1 MSSFNRSYGQSPP
14 SPISNGAFESI
25 QGTPNTALTAISP
38 EDARAPKPST
48 TETRTASITQSAAA
62 NQHDPFVTTSTTSRA
77 SAQLSATASA
87 FQPLQLYGPAVGA
100 QVAGNVVANG
110 SGSVTLIPGTIQYL
124 DNVVASQSPVRDSE
138 ITNYGKFSTDTGATR
153 CIKVTDIYQKVD
165 VFDCVQFSFEKL
177 NKAGV
182 TFTGGKRVEVTK
194 NNVVYIRMSNIY
206 EAAKVYTAI
215 KVDHVDC
222 AVEYIKAN
230 DFGGVRKALHTSPK
244 QELTLRQAISPQSR
258 TVYSAHEGQVMLTAT
273 YPPNTNIDKK
283 VFEES
288 LRELLSVEGELY
300 AWQKFL
306 ATEAGTFRL
315 CAEFVDS
322 AFVSRAIERCN
333 NKLIGN
339 ILVKCEMHRPDVPM
353 NRGTRNNLAPAVTP
367 TRRSAPQADISDVLG
382 HMSIQAPQTPGFPN
396 NAGLFNSG
404 SPNPQGIQYM
414 TTNHYGLLPSNAV
427 PYVMGNMGNLY
438 TTQPL
443 AFQPGFPE
451 NLTTSRQSQV
461 IESPYNS
468 FVSQGY
474 SPHAYTNHFAQQGVG
489 RYPAS
494 PQSYGHEFGY
504 MSPQTPNSR
513 DVARSGNRRQ
523 LPIVRTPQ
531 GQLRGRG
538 TSNPAASH
546 HNHVDIN
553 KINAG
558 LDVRTTVMLRNIPNK
573 VDQAML
579 KSIVDESSFGRYD
592 FMYLRID
599 FSNDCNVGYA
609 FINFVDPMDI
619 IEFVI
624 ARSNQKWHRFKS
636 DKVAEVSYATIQG
649 RDCLIQKF
657 RNSSVML
664 EPPHYRPKLF
674 LTHLDGANV
683 AGLEDEFPSSDNA
696 SKLKRSCENAEH
708 VGLFAPSAG
717 QHLRDEQ
724 RRRRSQ
730 YDRGTS
736 LAEREE
742 YGFDEDQDDIH
753 RSPCQQGFS
762 QY

>member
-14 SPISNGAFESI
+14 SPVSNGAFESI

-38 EDARAPKPST
+38 EDGRVPKST
-48 TETRTASITQSAAA
+48 TTESRPSSVAQNSA
-62 NQHDPFVTTSTTSRA
+62 NQHDPFVTSSTTSRA

-87 FQPLQLYGPAVGA
+87 FQPLQLYGPAGGTPA
-100 QVAGNVVANG
+100 AGNLIANG
-110 SGSVTLIPGTIQYL
+110 SGVATLIPGTVQYL
-124 DNVVASQSPVRDSE
+124 DNVVASQSPARDTE
-138 ITNYGKFSTDTGATR
+138 ITSYGKFSTDTSATR
-153 CIKVTDIYQKVD
+153 CIRVTDIYQKVD
-165 VFDCVQFSFEKL
+165 SVFDCVQFSFEKL
-177 NKAGV
+177 KKAGV
-182 TFTGGKRVEVTK
+182 ILTGGKRVEATK

-215 KVDHVDC
+215 KVDHVDF
-222 AVEYIKAN
+222 AVEYVKAN
-230 DFGGVRKALHTSPK
+230 EFGGAV
-244 QELTLRQAISPQSR
+244 SPQSR

-273 YPPNTNIDKK
+273 YPPHTNIDKK

-288 LRELLSVEGELY
+288 LRELLSVECELY

-322 AFVSRAIERCN
+322 AFVTRAIERCN
-333 NKLIGN
+333 NRIIGN
-339 ILVKCEMHRPDVPM
+339 ILVKCEMHAPDVNK
-353 NRGTRNNLAPAVTP
+353 NRGTLRNNSTKIVTP
-367 TRRSAPQADISDVLG
+367 TRRSAPQADISDALG
-382 HMSIQAPQTPGFPN
+382 SMSLQAPQTPGFPS

-427 PYVMGNMGNLY
+427 PYVVGNMGNLY
-438 TTQPL
+438 TAQPL
-443 AFQPGFPE
+443 TFQTGFPGGLAA
-451 NLTTSRQSQV
+451 NRPSQV
-461 IESPYNS
+461 IDSPYDS
-468 FVSQGY
+468 FGPQSY
-474 SPHAYTNHFAQQGVG
+474 SPHTYNNHFAPQGAP
-489 RYPAS
+489 RYATS
-494 PQSYGHEFGY
+494 PQHYGHEFGF

-513 DVARSGNRRQ
+513 DLARNGNRRQ
-523 LPIVRTPQ
+523 LPVVRTPQ
-531 GQLRGRG
+531 GQIRGRG

-579 KSIVDESSFGRYD
+579 KSIVDESSFGKYD

-609 FINFVDPMDI
+609 FINFVDPVDI
-619 IEFVI
+619 VPFVMI
-624 ARSNQKWHRFKS
+624 RSNQKWHRFKS
-636 DKVAEVSYATIQG
+636 DKIAEVSYATIQG

-674 LTHLDGANV
+674 FTYLDGSDAE
-683 AGLEDEFPSSDNA
+683 GLEDEFPSSDNA

-742 YGFDEDQDDIH
+742 YGFDNDEDDMH
-753 RSPCQQGFS
+753 RSPRQQDFS

>member
-14 SPISNGAFESI
+14 SPVSNGAFESI
-25 QGTPNTALTAISP
+25 QGTPNTAITAISP
-38 EDARAPKPST
+38 EDARIPKPLATDS
-48 TETRTASITQSAAA
+48 RASSVTQSAA
-62 NQHDPFVTTSTTSRA
+62 NQHDPFITAGTTSRA

-87 FQPLQLYGPAVGA
+87 FQPLHLYGPAVGTPA
-100 QVAGNVVANG
+100 AGSLIVNG
-110 SGSVTLIPGTIQYL
+110 SGSATLIPGTIQYL
-124 DNVVASQSPVRDSE
+124 DNVVASQSPVRETE
-138 ITNYGKFSTDTGATR
+138 ITSYGKFSTDTGATR
-153 CIKVTDIYQKVD
+153 CLKITDIYQKVD
-165 VFDCVQFSFEKL
+165 VLSCVRFSFEKL
-177 NKAGV
+177 EKAGV
-182 TFTGGKRVEVTK
+182 TITGGKRIETTK

-230 DFGGVRKALHTSPK
+230 EFGG
-244 QELTLRQAISPQSR
+244 AISPQSR

-273 YPPNTNIDKK
+273 YLPNTNIDKK

-288 LRELLSVEGELY
+288 LRDLLSVEGELY

-322 AFVSRAIERCN
+322 AMVSRAIDRCN

-339 ILVKCEMHRPDVPM
+339 ILVKCEMHTPDVSK
-353 NRGTRNNLAPAVTP
+353 NRGTLRNNLAQAVTP
-367 TRRSAPQADISDVLG
+367 TRRSAPQTDISDVLG
-382 HMSIQAPQTPGFPN
+382 HMSLQAPQTPGFPS
-396 NAGLFNSG
+396 NAALFNSG
-404 SPNPQGIQYM
+404 SPIPQAIQYM
-414 TTNHYGLLPSNAV
+414 TANHYGLLPSNTV
-427 PYVMGNMGNLY
+427 PYVVNNLGGLY
-438 TTQPL
+438 TSQPL
-443 AFQPGFPE
+443 AFQAGFPGAV
-451 NLTTSRQSQV
+451 TTNRPSQV
-461 IESPYNS
+461 MEPYDS
-468 FVSQGY
+468 FPAQVY
-474 SPHAYTNHFAQQGVG
+474 SPHTYTNHFAQQGVQ
-489 RYPAS
+489 RYPTS
-494 PQSYGHEFGY
+494 PQTYGHNFGY

-513 DVARSGNRRQ
+513 EIARNGNRRQ
-523 LPIVRTPQ
+523 LPVVRTPQ
-531 GQLRGRG
+531 GQVRGRG
-538 TSNPAASH
+538 ASNPAASH

-619 IEFVI
+619 IEFVL

-742 YGFDEDQDDIH
+742 YGFDEDEEDLH

-762 QY
+762 PHY

>member
-14 SPISNGAFESI
+14 SPVSNGAFESI
-25 QGTPNTALTAISP
+25 QGTPNTAITAISP
-38 EDARAPKPST
+38 EDARVPK
-48 TETRTASITQSAAA
+48 QSATDSRASSVTTTV
-62 NQHDPFVTTSTTSRA
+62 NQHDPFVTTGTTTSRA

-87 FQPLQLYGPAVGA
+87 FQPLHLYGPAVGA
-100 QVAGNVVANG
+100 PITGNLIANG
-110 SGSVTLIPGTIQYL
+110 SGSTTLIPGTIQYL
-124 DNVVASQSPVRDSE
+124 DNVVASQSPVRESE
-138 ITNYGKFSTDTGATR
+138 VTSYGKFSTDTGATR
-153 CIKVTDIYQKVD
+153 CIRVTDIYQKAD
-165 VFDCVQFSFEKL
+165 VNSCVQYSFEKL

-182 TFTGGKRVEVTK
+182 IITGGKRIEVTK

-215 KVDHVDC
+215 KIDHVDC

-230 DFGGVRKALHTSPK
+230 DFGG
-244 QELTLRQAISPQSR
+244 AISPQSR

-273 YPPNTNIDKK
+273 YPPHTNIDKK

-288 LRELLSVEGELY
+288 LRDLLSVEGELY

-322 AFVSRAIERCN
+322 AMVARAIERCN

-339 ILVKCEMHRPDVPM
+339 ILVKCEMHTPDVAK
-353 NRGTRNNLAPAVTP
+353 NRGTSRNNLAQAITP

-382 HMSIQAPQTPGFPN
+382 HMSLQAPQTPGFPN
-396 NAGLFNSG
+396 NAAMFNSG

-414 TTNHYGLLPSNAV
+414 TTNHYGMLPSTTV
-427 PYVMGNMGNLY
+427 PYVMSGMGGMY
-438 TTQPL
+438 TGQPL
-443 AFQPGFPE
+443 AFQTGFPAALAT
-451 NLTTSRQSQV
+451 NRPSQV
-461 IESPYNS
+461 MEPYESFAP
-468 FVSQGY
+468 QAY
-474 SPHAYTNHFAQQGVG
+474 SPHMYASHLAQQGVQ
-489 RYPAS
+489 RYPTS
-494 PQSYGHEFGY
+494 PQAYSNNFGY

-513 DVARSGNRRQ
+513 EVARSGNRRQ
-523 LPIVRTPQ
+523 LPVARTPQ

-619 IEFVI
+619 IEFVL

-674 LTHLDGANV
+674 LTHSDGANV
-683 AGLEDEFPSSDNA
+683 AGLEDEFPPSDNA

-717 QHLRDEQ
+717 QYLRDEQ

-742 YGFDEDQDDIH
+742 YGFDDDEDDLH
-753 RSPCQQGFS
+753 RSPCAQGFS
-762 QY
+762 PHY

>member
-14 SPISNGAFESI
+14 SPLSNGAFESI

-38 EDARAPKPST
+38 EDGRALKATVESRPS
-48 TETRTASITQSAAA
+48 SVQSAA
-62 NQHDPFVTTSTTSRA
+62 NQHDPFVTAGTAGRG
-77 SAQLSATASA
+77 SAQLSATAST
-87 FQPLQLYGPAVGA
+87 FQPLHLYRPAVGTP
-100 QVAGNVVANG
+100 VTGNLIANG

-153 CIKVTDIYQKVD
+153 CIKVTDIYQKGD
-165 VFDCVQFSFEKL
+165 VLSYVRKSFEKL

-182 TFTGGKRVEVTK
+182 TITGGKRVELTK

-215 KVDHVDC
+215 KIDHVDC

-230 DFGGVRKALHTSPK
+230 DFGG
-244 QELTLRQAISPQSR
+244 AISPQSR
-258 TVYSAHEGQVMLTAT
+258 TIYSAHEGQVMLTAT
-273 YPPNTNIDKK
+273 YPPNTNIDKQ

-288 LRELLSVEGELY
+288 LRDLLSVEGELY

-322 AFVSRAIERCN
+322 AMVARAIERCN
-333 NKLIGN
+333 NKIIGN
-339 ILVKCEMHRPDVPM
+339 VLVKCEMHTPDVNK
-353 NRGTRNNLAPAVTP
+353 NRGTSRNNSAPVVTP
-367 TRRSAPQADISDVLG
+367 TRRSAPQTDISDVLG
-382 HMSIQAPQTPGFPN
+382 HMSLQAPQTPGFPSN
-396 NAGLFNSG
+396 TGLYNSG

-414 TTNHYGLLPSNAV
+414 TTNHYGLLPSNTV
-427 PYVMGNMGNLY
+427 PYVMNNMGNMGNMGNLY

-443 AFQPGFPE
+443 GFQPGFPE
-451 NLTTSRQSQV
+451 GLTTSRQSQL
-461 IESPYNS
+461 IEPPFAS
-468 FVSQGY
+468 FVSQGF
-474 SPHAYTNHFAQQGVG
+474 SPATYTNPYPQQGVA
-489 RYPAS
+489 RYATS
-494 PQSYGHEFGY
+494 PQAYGHELGF
-504 MSPQTPNSR
+504 MSPQTPNSH
-513 DVARSGNRRQ
+513 DIARNGNRRQ
-523 LPIVRTPQ
+523 LPLVRTPQ

-538 TSNPAASH
+538 ASNPAASH
-546 HNHVDIN
+546 HNHVDIS

-579 KSIVDESSFGRYD
+579 KSIVDESSHGRYD

-619 IEFVI
+619 IEFVV

-664 EPPHYRPKLF
+664 EPSHYRPKLF
-674 LTHLDGANV
+674 LTNLDGDNV
-683 AGLEDEFPSSDNA
+683 AGMEDDFPSSDNA

-742 YGFDEDQDDIH
+742 YGFDEDEEDH
-753 RSPCQQGFS
+753 RSPCQPGYS
-762 QY
+762 PY

>member
-14 SPISNGAFESI
+14 SPVSNGAFESI
-25 QGTPNTALTAISP
+25 QGTPNTAITAISP
-38 EDARAPKPST
+38 EDARVPK
-48 TETRTASITQSAAA
+48 QSATDSRASSVTTAA
-62 NQHDPFVTTSTTSRA
+62 NQHDPFVTTGTTTSRA

-87 FQPLQLYGPAVGA
+87 FQPLHLYGPAVGA
-100 QVAGNVVANG
+100 PITGNLIANG
-110 SGSVTLIPGTIQYL
+110 SGSTTLIPGTIQYL
-124 DNVVASQSPVRDSE
+124 DNVVASQSPVRESE
-138 ITNYGKFSTDTGATR
+138 VTSYGKFSTDTGATR
-153 CIKVTDIYQKVD
+153 CIRVTDIYQKVN
-165 VFDCVQFSFEKL
+165 VNSCVQYSFEKL

-182 TFTGGKRVEVTK
+182 IITGGKRIEVTK

-222 AVEYIKAN
+222 AVEYIKA
-230 DFGGVRKALHTSPK
+230 
-244 QELTLRQAISPQSR
+244 ISPQSR

-273 YPPNTNIDKK
+273 YPPHTNIDKK

-288 LRELLSVEGELY
+288 LRDLLSVEGELY

-322 AFVSRAIERCN
+322 AMVARAIERCN

-339 ILVKCEMHRPDVPM
+339 ILVKCEMHTPDVAK
-353 NRGTRNNLAPAVTP
+353 NRSTSRNNLAQAITP

-382 HMSIQAPQTPGFPN
+382 HMSLQAPQTPGFPN
-396 NAGLFNSG
+396 NAAMFNSG

-414 TTNHYGLLPSNAV
+414 TTNHYGMLPSTTV
-427 PYVMGNMGNLY
+427 PYVLSGLGCMY
-438 TTQPL
+438 TSQPL
-443 AFQPGFPE
+443 AFQTGFPAALAT
-451 NLTTSRQSQV
+451 NRPSQV
-461 IESPYNS
+461 MEPYESFAP
-468 FVSQGY
+468 QAY
-474 SPHAYTNHFAQQGVG
+474 SPHMYASHFAQQGIQ
-489 RYPAS
+489 RYPIS
-494 PQSYGHEFGY
+494 PQAYSNNFGY

-523 LPIVRTPQ
+523 LPVSRTPQ

-619 IEFVI
+619 IEFVL

-664 EPPHYRPKLF
+664 EPPHYRPKL
-674 LTHLDGANV
+674 
-683 AGLEDEFPSSDNA
+683 
-696 SKLKRSCENAEH
+696 KRSCENAEH

-742 YGFDEDQDDIH
+742 YGFDDDEDDLH
-753 RSPCQQGFS
+753 RSPCAQGFS
-762 QY
+762 PHSGL

>member
-14 SPISNGAFESI
+14 SPVSNGAFESI

-38 EDARAPKPST
+38 EDGRVPKST
-48 TETRTASITQSAAA
+48 TAESRPSSVAQTSA
-62 NQHDPFVTTSTTSRA
+62 NQHDPFVTSSTTSRA

-87 FQPLQLYGPAVGA
+87 FQPLQLYGPAVGTPA
-100 QVAGNVVANG
+100 AGNLIANG
-110 SGSVTLIPGTIQYL
+110 SGVATLIPGTVQYL
-124 DNVVASQSPVRDSE
+124 DNVVASQSPARDTE
-138 ITNYGKFSTDTGATR
+138 ITSYGKFSTDTSATR
-153 CIKVTDIYQKVD
+153 CIRVTDIYQKVD
-165 VFDCVQFSFEKL
+165 SVLNCVQFSFEKL
-177 NKAGV
+177 KKAGV
-182 TFTGGKRVEVTK
+182 TFTGTKRVEATK
-194 NNVVYIRMSNIY
+194 NNVVYIRMSNIH

-215 KVDHVDC
+215 KVDHVDF
-222 AVEYIKAN
+222 AVEYVKAN
-230 DFGGVRKALHTSPK
+230 EFGGAV
-244 QELTLRQAISPQSR
+244 SPQSR

-273 YPPNTNIDKK
+273 YPPHTNIDKK

-288 LRELLSVEGELY
+288 LRELLSVECDLY

-322 AFVSRAIERCN
+322 SFVARAIERCN
-333 NKLIGN
+333 NRIIGN
-339 ILVKCEMHRPDVPM
+339 ILVKCEMHAPDVNK
-353 NRGTRNNLAPAVTP
+353 NRGASRNNSAQIVTP
-367 TRRSAPQADISDVLG
+367 TRRSAPQADLSDALG
-382 HMSIQAPQTPGFPN
+382 GMSLQAPQTPGFPN

-427 PYVMGNMGNLY
+427 PYVVGNMGNLY
-438 TTQPL
+438 TAQALT
-443 AFQPGFPE
+443 FQTGFPGG
-451 NLTTSRQSQV
+451 LTANRPSPV
-461 IESPYNS
+461 IDSPYDS
-468 FVSQGY
+468 FGPQSY
-474 SPHAYTNHFAQQGVG
+474 SPHTYNNHFNPQGVP
-489 RYPAS
+489 RYTTS
-494 PQSYGHEFGY
+494 PQHYGHEFGF

-513 DVARSGNRRQ
+513 DLARNGNRRQ
-523 LPIVRTPQ
+523 LPVVRTPQ
-531 GQLRGRG
+531 GQIRGRG

-579 KSIVDESSFGRYD
+579 KSIVDESSFGKYD

-609 FINFVDPMDI
+609 FINFVDPVDI
-619 IEFVI
+619 VPFVMI
-624 ARSNQKWHRFKS
+624 RSNQS
-636 DKVAEVSYATIQG
+636 GIG

-674 LTHLDGANV
+674 FTYLDGKDAE
-683 AGLEDEFPSSDNA
+683 GLEDEFPSSDNA

-742 YGFDEDQDDIH
+742 YGFDNDEDDMH
-753 RSPCQQGFS
+753 RSPRQQDFLTVLRNS
-762 QY
+762 NFTIPSKVIRAI